1 MDVLRQVLSVL
12 LVFSL
17 LGAALWALRR
27 GGRIS
32 FQGFT
37 WRGLARTR
45 VLGNT
50 RSMVAVE
57 RLVLTPQ
64 HTLHLVC
71 IHGREILVATH
82 PQGCSVVTPAAE
94 RAMGAGA

>member
-1 MDVLRQVLSVL
+1 MDVLRQVFSVL

-32 FQGFT
+32 FQGF
-37 WRGLARTR
+37 ARKR
-45 VLGNT
+45 ILGNT
-50 RSMVAVE
+50 RSMAAVE

-94 RAMGAGA
+94 RALGAQA

>member
-1 MDVLRQVLSVL
+1 MDVLRQVSSVL

-32 FQGFT
+32 L
-37 WRGLARTR
+37 RGLARTR

-50 RSMVAVE
+50 KSMVAVD
-57 RLVLTPQ
+57 RLALTPQ
-64 HTLHLVC
+64 HMLHLVR
-71 IHGREILVATH
+71 INGREVLVATH
-82 PQGCSVVTPAAE
+82 PQGCSVVPNVAE
-94 RAMGAGA
+94 RAMGARA